1 MCGDGIEPD
10 RVVLDERM
18 IEPVVL
24 DHQVQDA
31 VEERRVASR
40 LDRQEQ
46 VAGPR
51 NRRDARIHD
60 HDLGPLLAGL
70 PDVVRGDRRA
80 FGDVGAADQDHV
92 RAKDV
97 TPGVGR
103 AIDAERLLVARTG
116 AHHAEPAVVVDVR
129 GAQTHV
135 GELAHQVGL
144 LGGQAGAREDRER
157 VAPVRSLYAID
168 LRSGPTDRVVVG
180 HRPEAAWR
188 AGILL
193 VGVEQPIGMRL
204 LQVAL
209 DAFRAHHPLVER
221 EFVPRLH
228 ANHEV
233 VLDLELHAALLTA
246 EAAVRLD
253 VRRWLDTDVQATFAR
268 VGEVRPELADRLA
281 IE

>member
-1 MCGDGIEPD
+1 MNC
-10 RVVLDERM
+10 V

-51 NRRDARIHD
+51 NRCDARID
-60 HDLGPLLAGL
+60 DDDLGALLAGL
-70 PDVVRGDRRA
+70 PDIVGGDGRA
-80 FGDVGAADQDHV
+80 LGDVGAADQDHV
-92 RAKDV
+92 RAEDV
-97 TPGVGR
+97 APGVGR
-103 AIDAERLLVARTG
+103 AIDAERLLVAG
-116 AHHAEPAVVVDVR
+116 AGADHAQPAVVVDVR
-129 GAQTHV
+129 GAQAHV

-144 LGGQAGAREDRER
+144 LGGQAGAGEERER
-157 VAPVRSLYAID
+157 VVPVCSLDALD
-168 LRSGPTDRVVVG
+168 LRSGLADRGVVG
-180 HRPEAAWR
+180 QRPEAARR

-193 VGVEQPIGMRL
+193 VGVEQAIGMRL

-209 DAFRAHHPLVER
+209 DALRTHHPLVER
-221 EFVPRLH
+221 EFVPGLH

-233 VLDLELHAALLTA
+233 VLDLELHAALLPA

-253 VRRWLDTDVQATFAR
+253 VLVWLDA
-268 VGEVRPELADRLA
+268 G
-281 IE
+281 IESTSLE